1 MCKLYFRNIKIS
13 IIDKVNSSVSSLISL
28 NQKPYNQVLSI
39 YRLNNLKK
47 TFIEKNFNNVY
58 RLML

>member
-13 IIDKVNSSVSSLISL
+13 IIGKVNSSVSSLISL

-47 TFIEKNFNNVY
+47 NIY
-58 RLML
+58 RKKF